1 MSKTTPVDIE
11 TLTNKVN
18 AYVPQSDGLLQ
29 QAYDLAADAHRGQV
43 RATGGPYVQHCLAA
57 ASILADMRLD
67 PATIAATLLHDVP
80 EDTDVPLKRIRQEFG
95 DEIARLVDGVTKLS
109 RIEWESLEEEEA
121 ESLRH
126 MFLAMAEDIRV
137 VLIKL
142 ADRLHNMRTLYAL
155 PPEKQKKIAQETLEI
170 FAPLANRLGIWQMK
184 WELEDL
190 ALRYLEPE
198 TYQEIASLLAEKRAE
213 REAYIARVIE
223 ILRRRLKEEGIE
235 AEITGRP
242 KHIYSIYRKMKRKEV
257 TFDLIYDVRGLRIIM
272 DQVQDCYAVLGI
284 VHTLWRPIPGEFDDY
299 VAAPKENLY
308 RSLHT
313 AVIGP
318 KGKPLEIQ
326 IRTREMHRVAEYGI
340 AAHWRYKEQ
349 IKRDASLE
357 EKIAW
362 LRQLMEWRHEL
373 TDAREFVDSL
383 KTDVFQDQVYVFTP
397 KGDIIDLPAGA
408 TPIDFAY
415 HIHTEIGHRC
425 RGAKVNG
432 RLIALDYRLK
442 TGDQVEIL
450 TAKQGGPSRDW
461 LNPHLGYV
469 KSSRARQ
476 KIRQWFRRQER
487 SATIAQGRE
496 VLDKELRRLGVE
508 EKSYEEIAK
517 LFKYDKMNDLL
528 AAVGYG
534 DINTQQI
541 ATRILEL
548 ERAEEEDL
556 GLPEVAPPP
565 PPVTGVTISGVGNLL
580 SRVAGCC
587 NPLPGDDVVGY
598 ITRGRGITLHRRDC
612 PNILRLKERE
622 RLIEVNWGTDTGEV
636 YPVMIRVLAYDRPG
650 LVRDIAD
657 IVAAEGVN
665 MSATSAITNKKDHT
679 AIIAA
684 TLEIRGVDQLSRIL
698 NKVDRLQN
706 VLEARRQVG

>member
-223 ILRRRLKEEGIE
+223 TLRQKLKEERIE

>member
-1 MSKTTPVDIE
+1 MKAESVDIE
-11 TLTNKVN
+11 TLIQKVN
-18 AYVPQSDGLLQ
+18 AYLPQSDGLLR
-29 QAYDLAADAHRGQV
+29 QAYELAAEAHQGQM
-43 RATGGPYVQHCLAA
+43 RATGDPYVQHCLAA
-57 ASILADMRLD
+57 ADILADMRLD
-67 PATIAATLLHDVP
+67 PATIAATLLHDVL
-80 EDTDVPLKRIRQEFG
+80 EDTDVPLERIRQEFG
-95 DEIARLVDGVTKLS
+95 DEIAKLVDGVTKLS

-142 ADRLHNMRTLYAL
+142 ADRLHNMRTLWAL
-155 PPEKQKKIAQETLEI
+155 PPHKQRKIAQETMEI

-190 ALRYLEPE
+190 ALRYLEPGI
-198 TYQEIASLLAEKRAE
+198 YQEIASFLAERRAE

-223 ILRRRLKEEGIE
+223 ILRQRLEGE
-235 AEITGRP
+235 GFKTEITGRP
-242 KHIYSIYRKMKRKEV
+242 KHIYSIYRKMERKEV
-257 TFDLIYDVRGLRIIM
+257 AFDQIYDVRGLRITV

-299 VAAPKENLY
+299 IAAPKENLY

-318 KGKPLEIQ
+318 QGKPLEIQ
-326 IRTREMHRVAEYGI
+326 IRTHEMHRLAEYGI

-349 IKRDASLE
+349 RKRDATLE

-362 LRQLMEWRHEL
+362 LHQLMEWRQEL
-373 TDAREFVDSL
+373 TDAREFVDSV
-383 KTDVFQDQVYVFTP
+383 KMDVFQDQVYVFTP
-397 KGDIIDLPAGA
+397 KGDVIDLPAGA

-415 HIHTEIGHRC
+415 YIHTEIGHRC

-432 RLIALDYRLK
+432 RLVALDYRLK

-450 TAKQGGPSRDW
+450 TAKRGGPSRDW
-461 LNPHLGYV
+461 LNPHLGYIRT
-469 KSSRARQ
+469 SRARE
-476 KIRQWFRRQER
+476 KVRQWFRRQER
-487 SATIAQGRE
+487 SATITQGRE

-508 EKSYEEIAK
+508 GKSYEEIAK
-517 LFKYDKMNDLL
+517 LFKVDKVDDLL

-541 ATRILEL
+541 ATKILEL
-548 ERAEEEDL
+548 ERVEEEDV
-556 GLPEVAPPP
+556 GLPEIAPPP
-565 PPVTGVTISGVGNLL
+565 PPISGVTISGVGNLL
-580 SRVAGCC
+580 TRVAGCC

-598 ITRGRGITLHRRDC
+598 ITRGRGITLHRRNC
-612 PNILRLKERE
+612 PNILHLNDKD
-622 RLIEVNWGTDTGEV
+622 RLIEVNWGTDIHEA

-665 MSATSAITNKKDHT
+665 MSAASAATNKKDH
-679 AIIAA
+679 IATITA
-684 TLEIRGVDQLSRIL
+684 TLEIKGVNQLSRIL
-698 NKVDRLQN
+698 NKVDRLSN